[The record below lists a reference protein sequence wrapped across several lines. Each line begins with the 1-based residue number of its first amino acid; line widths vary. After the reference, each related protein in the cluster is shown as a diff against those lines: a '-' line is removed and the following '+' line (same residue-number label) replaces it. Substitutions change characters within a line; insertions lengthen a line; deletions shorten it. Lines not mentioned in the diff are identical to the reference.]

1 MSAVAT
7 RRGWYLLFD
16 RINNSRSEKLNHTT
30 RITGLDSK
38 LVESGDDPGDYS
50 FTTLSIGHKKLPV
63 ELSAF
68 CRSTYLSVG
77 RKMTT
82 ESDFDIQDV
91 VV

>member
-1 MSAVAT
+1 MSLVST
-7 RRGWYLLFD
+7 WRGWYFVLDL
-16 RINNSRSEKLNHTT
+16 INNSRSEKLHDTR
-30 RITGLDSK
+30 RITGQDN
-38 LVESGDDPGDYS
+38 LVESGNNPGDYV
-50 FTTLSIGHKKLPV
+50 FTTTYFGHEKLPV

-77 RKMTT
+77 RKETT